1 MSTPFFGTGTGD
13 PTRLTRLLAFQSA
26 DGIPTEDASMVPFK
40 GYGGALSA
48 NPSFIEAQRI
58 NQLPMRK
65 RKMSSKLDFSGQS
78 LAMGDLDAA
87 NHAQLM
93 LTLSL
98 LQGYTLA
105 TADGHTRW
113 RVSQQQAV
121 ESGGTLMN
129 QKLCY
134 INDTDKG
141 IPARFTDLIATE
153 MELALSPRSNASLT
167 FGVQNGKIDFW
178 GTPAVTGTGVV
189 KPILR
194 HYTTDNWALDATDA
208 DAYVKII
215 SDTAT
220 TVTFQFKIASA
231 GTYSGNQ
238 TATKGVWKYVY
249 TGTSS
254 TVPHGNRGQQTQIYF
269 PTGSDNSFVDADVW
283 VFPKR
288 RTLSVVDS
296 DYPTPYPISEIQC
309 RFFVD
314 EEEIIVDNGVTLN
327 VSLDSPETR
336 YGVGGEQPGG
346 TDRKGQ
352 QTVTVSL
359 DRRLVDLTLQKKLL
373 NRQTASLVIECIG
386 DVIVGTSTNYFGMIF
401 VMPQLTLEGPSHD
414 AEEGAQNYNEPITL
428 VAGQPDAG
436 VQFSTIASIASI
448 TDFEADL
455 EVVIDTDLAEAD
467 LLGLA

>member
-26 DGIPTEDASMVPFK
+26 DGIPTEDSAMVPFK

-65 RKMSSKLDFSGQS
+65 RKMSGKLDFSGQS
-78 LAMGDLDAA
+78 LAMGDLDTA

-93 LTLSL
+93 LWLSL

-113 RVSQQQAV
+113 RISQQQAV
-121 ESGGTLMN
+121 ESGGVRVSK
-129 QKLCY
+129 KLCY
-134 INDTDKG
+134 VNDTDKG
-141 IPARFTDLIATE
+141 IPARFVDLMATGAE
-153 MELALSPRSNASLT
+153 VALTPRSNASVT
-167 FGVQNGKIDFW
+167 FDVQNGKMDHW

-189 KPILR
+189 LPILR
-194 HYTTDNWALDATDA
+194 HYTTDNWAADATDA

-220 TVTFQFKIASA
+220 AVTFQFKIASA

-238 TATKGVWKYVY
+238 VATKGQWKYVY

-254 TVPHGNRGQQTQIYF
+254 TVPHGNRGQQTQVYF
-269 PTGSDNSFVDADVW
+269 PVGSDNSFVDADVW
-283 VFPKR
+283 IFPKR
-288 RTLSVVDS
+288 RTLTVVDS

-309 RFFVD
+309 RFFID
-314 EEEIIVDNGVTLN
+314 EEEIVVDSGVTLSIS
-327 VSLDSPETR
+327 VDSPETR

-373 NRQTASLVIECIG
+373 NRQTASLVIEAIG
-386 DVIVGTSTNYFGMIF
+386 DVIVGTSTNYFGAIF
-401 VMPQLTLEGPSHD
+401 VMPELTLEGPSHD
-414 AEEGAQNYNEPITL
+414 AEEGATNYNETITL

-436 VQFSTIASIASI
+436 VQFSTVASIAAI
-448 TDFEADL
+448 TDFEAEL
-455 EVVIDTDLAEAD
+455 EIVVDTDLTVSD
-467 LLGLA
+467 LLGL